1 MKGETMEKSKSE
13 KVIEFFK
20 KGNFTDLLKLI
31 RWLEWGASKEERWA
45 LYEMVEKAQDWYD
58 NKGGKNWDLKKFK

>member
-20 KGNFTDLLKLI
+20 KGNFTDLVKLI
-31 RWLEWGASKEERWA
+31 RWLEWDASKEERWA